1 MDLHGRAVAVE
12 ADFDQP
18 VGCRRAGLDAALTF
32 LLPLLGCGDGGP
44 YFVEHEG
51 EPCFEGAESVQVGR
65 QVGHVPSLHQNSNRV
80 STGGMVRRK
89 VEYLTGMQER
99 ILSCIRQAITEDG
112 EAPTVGEIA
121 DRVGL
126 KSWSSVHYQLREL
139 EAKGAIVRE
148 PGRARGIRLA

>member
-1 MDLHGRAVAVE
+1 SRCSAAAMAARTSSSMRASHVSRVRSRCRSGGRWGMFPACTRIRT
-12 ADFDQP
+12 
-18 VGCRRAGLDAALTF
+18 GF
-32 LLPLLGCGDGGP
+32 LL
-44 YFVEHEG
+44 
-51 EPCFEGAESVQVGR
+51 
-65 QVGHVPSLHQNSNRV
+65 
-80 STGGMVRRK
+80 GGMVRRK